1 MALTLTGHDGAIVWG
16 YHTAASVVSWSLSA
30 TGTTGTLTAKVSKAD
45 TFKLTQQDLKFRVRR
60 QTGTSWEWPIDSLHI
75 ADQTITAIVRLQE

>member
-60 QTGTSWEWPIDSLHI
+60 QTGTSWEWPIDSLHV
-75 ADQTITAIVRLQE
+75 ADGTVTATVRLQE

>member
-1 MALTLTGHDGAIVWG
+1 MALTLTGHDDAIVWG

-45 TFKLTQQDLKFRVRR
+45 SFKLTQQDLKFRVRR

-75 ADQTITAIVRLQE
+75 ADQTITATVRLQE

>member
-60 QTGTSWEWPIDSLHI
+60 QAGTSLEWPIDSLHV
-75 ADQTITAIVRLQE
+75 ADGTVTATVRLQE

>member
-30 TGTTGTLTAKVSKAD
+30 TGKTGTLTAKVSKAD
-45 TFKLTQQDLKFRVRR
+45 SFKLTQQDLKFRVRR

-75 ADQTITAIVRLQE
+75 ADQTITATVRLQE